1 MVPSLA
7 GCAAVGVGV
16 VELMRWKI
24 LVCVRGPSNDAM
36 DVLEAMHHRILMIAR
51 ARLKMP
57 APPADLRGHRSSPC
71 LVRLRSY
78 RSRHNCFA
86 GANPNQRSSILEKRG
101 GSSSVQSSL
110 LFFARNGRA
119 SELTSGLDDV
129 RLAIDPSHPPPNPN
143 PFDSDYT
150 DRTAVG
156 GWLLAGWLARCLAGL
171 PQTFIRLSATQMG
184 LLARRTTAA
193 AASTSSSGWDWPV
206 LSALG
211 SLLESLNP
219 EMPFDASQPEVDE
232 YLSRC
237 VCLDWID
244 WFAAGWLLA
253 GWLIPPPVPAGPG
266 THTDGTSTPGSTPP
280 RCSSRSSSS
289 FPCSSSPTPAWSS
302 RCGRCG
308 GYFCLLTYLLVL
320 EPHCRACEVNATEG
334 STNRPHNTL
343 LRAGYATSRRGRRC
357 CGRTSCS

>member
-171 PQTFIRLSATQMG
+171 PPDIHQTFSHANGPAPQKDHCCCGQHQQQRVG
-184 LLARRTTAA
+184 LARAVGAGLAPRIPEPGDALRREPA
-193 AASTSSSGWDWPV
+193 RSG
-206 LSALG
+206 
-211 SLLESLNP
+211 
-219 EMPFDASQPEVDE
+219 
-232 YLSRC
+232 
-237 VCLDWID
+237 
-244 WFAAGWLLA
+244 
-253 GWLIPPPVPAGPG
+253 
-266 THTDGTSTPGSTPP
+266 
-280 RCSSRSSSS
+280 
-289 FPCSSSPTPAWSS
+289 
-302 RCGRCG
+302 
-308 GYFCLLTYLLVL
+308 
-320 EPHCRACEVNATEG
+320 
-334 STNRPHNTL
+334 
-343 LRAGYATSRRGRRC
+343 
-357 CGRTSCS
+357 